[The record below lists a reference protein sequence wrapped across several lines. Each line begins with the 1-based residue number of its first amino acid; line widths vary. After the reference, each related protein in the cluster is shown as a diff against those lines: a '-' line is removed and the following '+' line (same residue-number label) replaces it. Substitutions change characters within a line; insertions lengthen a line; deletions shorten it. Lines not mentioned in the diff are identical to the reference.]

1 MKISNVARSVLS
13 RFQSH
18 ETSMKIHGNSY
29 KRELMGQSN
38 VELQMHQDLE
48 ESFISLGPEFRG
60 VIENAAKSCR
70 VAVDI
75 GAGTGWLSK
84 FLSNYFKTVLS
95 VEPSS
100 DGVSLGKKLL
110 AEKDIALTNGIYFN
124 LKGEDFFSKSTFLN
138 PTFVIFQTVLSHL
151 PNNQVIEV
159 LNLSNNS
166 LPRGSVILFS
176 EVYGVEHS
184 EVMWFV
190 RDQIWWKSRMPE
202 WDFEFFPFSPDGR
215 KEFKGFSAIKVR

>member
-1 MKISNVARSVLS
+1 MKISSMARSILS
-13 RFQSH
+13 RFQSRD
-18 ETSMKIHGNSY
+18 TSMKIHGNSY
-29 KRELMGQSN
+29 KRELMGHST

-48 ESFISLGPEFRG
+48 ESFKSLGPEFRG

-84 FLSNYFKTVLS
+84 FLSNYFTTVLS

-100 DGVSLGKKLL
+100 DGVVLGKKLL
-110 AEKDIALTNGIYFN
+110 TQKDIALTNGIYFN
-124 LKGEDFFSKSTFLN
+124 LKGEDFFSKCTFLH

-151 PNNQVIEV
+151 PNEQVTEV
-159 LNLSNNS
+159 LNLSNTS
-166 LPRGSVILFS
+166 LPCGSVILFS
-176 EVYGVEHS
+176 EVYGDEHS

-190 RDQIWWKSRMPE
+190 RNQLWWKSRMPE
-202 WDFEFFPFSPDGR
+202 WNLEFFPFSPDGR